1 MLVLALALVAAV
13 PDLEAAQKAYVDVD
27 YAKCRDK
34 AQSALLQPA
43 TVKERV
49 DAWRLSG
56 LCGAAT
62 GDTDGAREA
71 FRMMLAIDANA
82 KLPEGLSPRFTS
94 SFREAKGSWVGT
106 TPLALS
112 IAREEVGK
120 DSRTVR
126 IKIDDEA
133 ELISK
138 IAWKGPSG
146 SLSAPVKKAPQVELD
161 LPNGVDLVVIAL
173 DKAQGEVA
181 TLSLPARKTDT
192 SSPLDEKPKEA
203 TAAVAEDAGGG
214 NLAVVIGASVAA
226 VVVIGAAAGVAA
238 VLFSPPQKVNL
249 KTDVIFAE

>member
-27 YAKCRDK
+27 YARCRDK
-34 AQSALLQPA
+34 AQAALLQPA
-43 TVKERV
+43 TLKERV

-56 LCGAAT
+56 LCAAAT

-71 FRMMLAIDANA
+71 FRMMLAIDGNA

-112 IAREEVGK
+112 IASEEVGK
-120 DSRTVR
+120 DARTVR
-126 IKIDDEA
+126 VKIDDEA
-133 ELISK
+133 ELVSK

-146 SLSAPVKKAPQVELD
+146 TLSAPVKKAPQVELE
-161 LPNGVDLVVIAL
+161 LPNGVDVVVVAL

-181 TLSLPARKTDT
+181 TLTLPARKTDT
-192 SSPLDEKPKEA
+192 SSPLDEKPKA
-203 TAAVAEDAGGG
+203 DADKVVDEDGGG
-214 NLAVVIGASVAA
+214 SLGVVVGASVAA
-226 VVVIGAAAGVAA
+226 IVVVGAAAVVAG

-249 KTDVIFAE
+249 KTDVVFAE